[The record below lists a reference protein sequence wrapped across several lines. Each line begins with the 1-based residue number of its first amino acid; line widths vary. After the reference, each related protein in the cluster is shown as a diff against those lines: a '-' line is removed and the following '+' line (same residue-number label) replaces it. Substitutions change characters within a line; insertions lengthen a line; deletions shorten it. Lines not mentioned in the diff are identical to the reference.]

1 MSKINDSDDNFDKV
15 NNNIIV
21 ISSAYVEHKR
31 AYSVTQLRN
40 LSPLQTHFR
49 FLKMM
54 LNSKQAKDKIT
65 PTVVKTTT

>member
-15 NNNIIV
+15 NNIIV

-40 LSPLQTHFR
+40 LSLHTHFR

-65 PTVVKTTT
+65 PIVVKTTT